1 MSPQQVYST
10 FIRAGASPSVANRFA
25 YQIVPAES
33 GGIPNNNTITSG
45 LVNRAWDD
53 IKPGKNYCVELKVK
67 ENMFV
72 VAEDVHKILIINVS
86 EDGKQL
92 TVEALDNNQC
102 GDGPWQFQGG
112 ERTFYR

>member
-1 MSPQQVYST
+1 MDTNT
-10 FIRAGASPSVANRFA
+10 FGL
-25 YQIVPAES
+25 S
-33 GGIPNNNTITSG
+33 GGGHNEYSYIALQSG

-86 EDGKQL
+86 EGGKQL

-102 GDGPWQFQGG
+102 GDGRWQFQGG
-112 ERTFYR
+112 ERIFYR